1 MKANKEPKIEI
12 KDIDQNSYHVELTR
26 ITGTPQEPNVVHDI
40 QVFTKK
46 DFALFQRDV
55 DQKGIGITGYNKA
68 RVVHDPTYK
77 EPVNRKIPRSVITL
91 ASGKPVQKKPN
102 EKKETE
108 SPKGKGEG
116 A

>member
-77 EPVNRKIPRSVITL
+77 EPVKITL